1 MGINRF
7 GNKVVLVIGGTSGIG
22 LASAKAFA
30 EQGARVVIT
39 GRNPVTLAQAQAAI
53 GKPVRAFRSDI
64 SKPGESAQLIAAIRE
79 EYGRIDALFLNA
91 GIPGSHPIGSVTE
104 SEFDLLFETNFKGPY
119 FLIQS
124 ALPLFPA
131 GAAVVLTGSFA
142 AHSGMPGSSLYGA
155 AKAALA
161 SLSRTLSG
169 ELLGRGIRFNTISPG
184 AIETPIWNKMLP
196 AEYLEPVKKI
206 LGNHVPMGRFGDAEE
221 VAKAVLFL
229 ASDDSSY
236 IAGTEMFVDGGLKEL
251 GSDSLL
257 KLR

>member
-1 MGINRF
+1 MGGNRF
-7 GNKVVLVIGGTSGIG
+7 ENKVVVVIGGTSGIG
-22 LASAKAFA
+22 LSAAKAFA
-30 EQGARVVIT
+30 EEGARVILT
-39 GRNPVTLAQAQAAI
+39 GRNPDTLSQAQDAI
-53 GKPVRAFRSDI
+53 GRPVRAIQSDV
-64 SKPGESAQLIAAIRE
+64 SMPAESARLIASIRE
-79 EYGRIDALFLNA
+79 DYGKIDTLFLNA
-91 GIPGSHPIGSVTE
+91 GIPGNLPVESVTE
-104 SEFDLLFETNFKGPY
+104 AQFDALFQTNFKGPY

-131 GAAVVLTGSFA
+131 GATVVLTGSFA

-155 AKAALA
+155 TKAALA

-184 AIETPIWNKMLP
+184 AIETPIWSKMLP
-196 AEYLEPVKKI
+196 AEYLEPVKKT
-206 LGNHVPMGRFGDAEE
+206 LGNHVPMGRFGGADE

-229 ASDDSSY
+229 ASEDSSY

-257 KLR
+257 KMR